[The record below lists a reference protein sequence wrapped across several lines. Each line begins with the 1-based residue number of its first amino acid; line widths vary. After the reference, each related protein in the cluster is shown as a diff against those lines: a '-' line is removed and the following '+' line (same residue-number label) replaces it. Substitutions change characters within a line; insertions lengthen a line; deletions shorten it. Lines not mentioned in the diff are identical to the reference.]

1 MATLPIYKES
11 LSLLTDLYELT
22 MAYSYWKVG
31 IAKREAAFGVFFR
44 EHPFQGGYT
53 VAAGL
58 ESILGWIESLQ
69 FTEDD
74 RSYLG
79 GLKGNDG
86 KALFDPEFLD
96 YLGGMRFVC
105 DLDAVPEGTVVFPRQ
120 PLVRVIGPILQCQ
133 ILETAVLNLVNFQ
146 SLIATKAARVSMA
159 ARGDSVI
166 EFGLRRAH
174 GIDGGLSAS
183 RAAYLGGC
191 GATSNLLAG
200 KLFDIPVKGTLAHS
214 WVMCFDT
221 ELESF
226 ENYAKAM
233 PNNCVFLVDTYDS
246 LEGVR
251 NAIAIGGKLRDM
263 GHRMIGIRLDS
274 GDLAY
279 LSIEARRMLDAAG
292 FGEAAILASNNLDEH
307 VIASLK
313 EQGATIGVWGVGTHL
328 VTAFDEPALGG
339 VYKLTAIRDSSND
352 SWTYR
357 LKLSEQVNKASIPGV
372 LQVRR
377 FSRGG
382 EFLADV
388 TYDQQLG
395 LPDPVVAVDPTDATR
410 RKRIPSDASGADL
423 LVPILRAG
431 RRVVDMPSLEESRR
445 HCRSQLEG
453 FHAGIKRLVNPH
465 DYPAGLAENLF
476 ELRNRMILE
485 LKGP

>member
-1 MATLPIYKES
+1 MATPPIYRES

-22 MAYSYWKVG
+22 MAYSYWKAG
-31 IAKREAAFGVFFR
+31 IAEREAVFGVFFR

-58 ESILGWIESLQ
+58 ESILEWIELLQ

-74 RSYLG
+74 RAYLG
-79 GLKGNDG
+79 QLKGNDG
-86 KALFDPEFLD
+86 KTLFDPEFLD
-96 YLGGMRFVC
+96 YLAGMEFAC
-105 DLDAVPEGTVVFPRQ
+105 DLDAVLEGTVVFPRQ

-133 ILETAVLNLVNFQ
+133 ILETAILNLVNFQ

-159 ARGDSVI
+159 ARGDSVV
-166 EFGLRRAH
+166 EFGLRRAQ

-191 GATSNLLAG
+191 AATSNLLAG

-226 ENYAKAM
+226 EKYAKAM

-251 NAIAIGGKLRDM
+251 HAIEVGGRLRDM
-263 GHRMIGIRLDS
+263 GHRIIGIRLDS

-279 LSIEARRMLDAAG
+279 LSIEARRMLDNAG
-292 FGEAAILASNNLDEH
+292 FSEAVIVASNNLDEH

-339 VYKLTAIRDSSND
+339 VYKLTAVRDSSD
-352 SWTYR
+352 DPWTYR
-357 LKLSEQVNKASIPGV
+357 LKLSEQVNKTSIPGV

-377 FSRGG
+377 FSKGG

-388 TYDQQLG
+388 IYDQQSG

-410 RKRIPSDASGADL
+410 RKRIPPEAGGADL
-423 LVPILRAG
+423 LVPVLRAG
-431 RRVVDMPSLEESRR
+431 RRVIDIPTLRESRR
-445 HCRSQLEG
+445 HCRSQLDG

-465 DYPAGLAENLF
+465 DYPAGVAENLF
-476 ELRNRMILE
+476 ELRNQMILD

>member
-1 MATLPIYKES
+1 MATLPIYRQS
-11 LSLLTDLYELT
+11 LALLSDLYELT
-22 MAYSYWKVG
+22 MAYSYWKAG
-31 IAKREAAFGVFFR
+31 ITERQAVFGVFFR

-58 ESILGWIESLQ
+58 ESILEWIESLQ
-69 FTEDD
+69 FTDDD

-79 GLKGNDG
+79 GLAGNDG
-86 KALFDPEFLD
+86 KPLFDPEFLD
-96 YLGGMRFVC
+96 YLGNMEFTC

-120 PLVRVIGPILQCQ
+120 PLVRVTGPILQCQ
-133 ILETAVLNLVNFQ
+133 ILETALLNLVNFQ

-159 ARGDSVI
+159 ARGDDVI
-166 EFGLRRAH
+166 EFGLRRAQ

-191 GATSNLLAG
+191 AATSNLLAG

-226 ENYAKAM
+226 EKYANAM

-251 NAIAIGGKLRDM
+251 HAIIVGGKLRDM

-279 LSIEARRMLDAAG
+279 LSIEARRMLDDAG
-292 FGEAAILASNNLDEH
+292 FSEAVIVASNNLDEH

-339 VYKLTAIRDSSND
+339 VYKLTAVRDGSDD

-377 FSRGG
+377 FSKEG

-388 TYDQQLG
+388 IYDEQLG

-410 RKRIPSDASGADL
+410 RKRIPSDASCADL
-423 LVPILRAG
+423 LVPVLRAG
-431 RRVVDMPSLEESRR
+431 RRVIDMPTLEESRH
-445 HCRSQLEG
+445 HCRVQLDG

-465 DYPAGLAENLF
+465 DYPAGVAENLF

-485 LKGP
+485 LKGA

>member
-1 MATLPIYKES
+1 MATLPIYRQS
-11 LSLLTDLYELT
+11 LALLSDLYELT
-22 MAYSYWKVG
+22 MAYSYWKAG
-31 IAKREAAFGVFFR
+31 ITERQAVFGVFFR

-58 ESILGWIESLQ
+58 ESILEWIESLQ
-69 FTEDD
+69 FTDDD

-79 GLKGNDG
+79 GLAGNDG
-86 KALFDPEFLD
+86 KPLFDPEFLD
-96 YLGGMRFVC
+96 YLGNMEFTC

-120 PLVRVIGPILQCQ
+120 PLVRVTGPILQCQ
-133 ILETAVLNLVNFQ
+133 ILETALLNLVNFQ

-159 ARGDSVI
+159 ARGDDVI
-166 EFGLRRAH
+166 EFGLRRAQ

-191 GATSNLLAG
+191 AATSNLLAG

-226 ENYAKAM
+226 EKYANAM

-251 NAIAIGGKLRDM
+251 HAIIVGGKLRDM

-279 LSIEARRMLDAAG
+279 LSIEARRMLDDAG
-292 FGEAAILASNNLDEH
+292 FSEAVIVASNNLDEH

-328 VTAFDEPALGG
+328 VTAAR
-339 VYKLTAIRDSSND
+339 I
-352 SWTYR
+352 SW
-357 LKLSEQVNKASIPGV
+357 
-372 LQVRR
+372 
-377 FSRGG
+377 F
-382 EFLADV
+382 
-388 TYDQQLG
+388 
-395 LPDPVVAVDPTDATR
+395 
-410 RKRIPSDASGADL
+410 
-423 LVPILRAG
+423 
-431 RRVVDMPSLEESRR
+431 
-445 HCRSQLEG
+445 RS
-453 FHAGIKRLVNPH
+453 
-465 DYPAGLAENLF
+465 
-476 ELRNRMILE
+476 
-485 LKGP
+485 

>member
-1 MATLPIYKES
+1 MSTLPIYKES

-22 MAYSYWKVG
+22 MAYSYWKAG
-31 IAKREAAFGVFFR
+31 IAEREAVFVVYFR

-58 ESILGWIESLQ
+58 ESIVEWIEALQ

-79 GLKGNDG
+79 QLEGNDG
-86 KALFDPEFLD
+86 KPLFDREFLD
-96 YLGGMRFVC
+96 YLAGMRFAC
-105 DLDAVPEGTVVFPRQ
+105 DLDAVAEGTVVFPRQ
-120 PLVRVIGPILQCQ
+120 PLVRVMGPILQCQ
-133 ILETAVLNLVNFQ
+133 ILETAILNSVNFQ
-146 SLIATKAARVSMA
+146 SLIATKSARVSMA
-159 ARGDSVI
+159 ARGDSVV
-166 EFGLRRAH
+166 EFGLRRAQ

-183 RAAYLGGC
+183 RAAYLGG
-191 GATSNLLAG
+191 GAATSNLLAG
-200 KLFDIPVKGTLAHS
+200 KLFGIPVRGTLAHS

-226 ENYAKAM
+226 ETYANAM

-246 LEGVR
+246 LGGVR
-251 NAIAIGGKLRDM
+251 HAIAVGERLRDM

-279 LSIEARRMLDAAG
+279 LSIEARRMLDDAG
-292 FGEAAILASNNLDEH
+292 FSDTLILASNNLDEH

-339 VYKLTAIRDSSND
+339 VYKLTAVRNSSGD
-352 SWTYR
+352 RWTYR

-377 FSRGG
+377 FSKGG
-382 EFLADV
+382 DFLGDV
-388 TYDQQLG
+388 IYDEQAG
-395 LPDPVVAVDPTDATR
+395 LSDPVVALDPTDATR

-423 LVPILRAG
+423 LVPVLRAG
-431 RRVVDMPSLEESRR
+431 RRVIDLPTLEESRR

-465 DYPAGLAENLF
+465 DYPAGVADNLF